1 MQFLELVLKNK
12 VIESSSSSTRIVV
25 EVRRS
30 IDGVFSEVE
39 VTREDSVSSVVV
51 SSERIDFSK
60 PVVTV
65 RAMKVEIDNTEAF
78 TC

>member
-1 MQFLELVLKNK
+1 MQFLKLVLCNK

-25 EVRRS
+25 IVRRA

-39 VTREDSVSSVVV
+39 VTREDSVSGVVV

-65 RAMKVEIDNTEAF
+65 RAMKVEINNTEVF

>member
-1 MQFLELVLKNK
+1 
-12 VIESSSSSTRIVV
+12 VI
-25 EVRRS
+25 VRRA

-39 VTREDSVSSVVV
+39 VTREDSVSGVVV

-65 RAMKVEIDNTEAF
+65 RAMKVEIDNTEVF

>member
-1 MQFLELVLKNK
+1 MQFLELVLRYKR
-12 VIESSSSSTRIVV
+12 IESSSSSTRVVV

>member
-1 MQFLELVLKNK
+1 MLRYK
-12 VIESSSSSTRIVV
+12 VIESSSSSTGIVV
-25 EVRRS
+25 KVRRS

-65 RAMKVEIDNTEAF
+65 RAMKVEIDNTETF

>member
-1 MQFLELVLKNK
+1 MV
-12 VIESSSSSTRIVV
+12 
-25 EVRRS
+25 VRRA

-65 RAMKVEIDNTEAF
+65 RAMKVEIDNTEVF